1 MKKRYKNMKRVGLR
15 NKIISRYW
23 NGMCASDIKKQLGCT
38 QQTINK
44 WLKPIEN
51 ISDIELP
58 KKLISLGWSAGE
70 IIRVLKIDEDELD
83 NIYGV
88 KFMSRGIKLV
98 SDEEL
103 IEYIDSDYSIEDIVR
118 LTDKSESYIRRR
130 LNELGWVK

>member
-1 MKKRYKNMKRVGLR
+1 L
-15 NKIISRYW
+15 KIF
-23 NGMCASDIKKQLGCT
+23 L
-38 QQTINK
+38 
-44 WLKPIEN
+44 
-51 ISDIELP
+51 IELP

-70 IIRVLKIDEDELD
+70 IIKVLKIDEEELE

-88 KFMSRGIKLV
+88 KFISRGIKLV

-103 IEYIDSDYSIEDIVR
+103 IEYIDSDYSIEDIVK